1 MKHKKTAVLLVL
13 LIALAALTWKLSTWL
28 TPQQLQQALQQTGGW
43 APVLYIGLFVL
54 LPAFFLPVAVLALAG
69 GLLFGLWWGSVYTFI
84 GAVLNCALMFL
95 LARYV
100 GRSQVQRLV
109 EQKLSPQWQRRLQMA
124 DGKEG
129 FLLLIIL
136 RLIPAVPYNLINY
149 TFGLTGISF
158 SSYLLASA
166 IGIIPGTFAFI
177 NIGDKTLEA
186 GSPSFWIAIGLLV
199 LLLAVTGLLGK
210 KLFPGQKKCDLIKKE
225 WRAKMKTANKP
236 KRNYARWIILIVAVL
251 LCALYFFV
259 PPVQEFVGHAA
270 SVLASADVDS
280 VVEYIRSFGAYAMI
294 FSFCLMVFQSVM
306 APLPAFLITF
316 ANAAIFGWW
325 QGAILSWTSSMAGA
339 VLCFYIARGLGRDVV
354 ERFAGTGALASVE
367 GYFEKYGSKTI
378 LVCRLL
384 PFVSFDAVSYFA
396 GLTPIK
402 LLPFLIATGLGQLP
416 ATIIYSYVGG
426 MLTGGVKYF
435 VTGLLCIF
443 SLGILVSIIK
453 RVYNDR
459 QAKAGAQKDGSHE

>member
-43 APVLYIGLFVL
+43 APVLYIGLFIL
-54 LPAFFLPVAVLALAG
+54 LPTFFFPVAVLALAG

-84 GAVLNCALMFL
+84 GAVLNCAMMFL

-186 GSPSFWIAIGLLV
+186 GSPSFWISIGLLV
-199 LLLAVTGLLGK
+199 LLLVVTGLLGK
-210 KLFPGQKKCDLIKKE
+210 KLFPGQK
-225 WRAKMKTANKP
+225 
-236 KRNYARWIILIVAVL
+236 
-251 LCALYFFV
+251 
-259 PPVQEFVGHAA
+259 
-270 SVLASADVDS
+270 
-280 VVEYIRSFGAYAMI
+280 
-294 FSFCLMVFQSVM
+294 
-306 APLPAFLITF
+306 
-316 ANAAIFGWW
+316 NA
-325 QGAILSWTSSMAGA
+325 TSSKKNG
-339 VLCFYIARGLGRDVV
+339 
-354 ERFAGTGALASVE
+354 E
-367 GYFEKYGSKTI
+367 
-378 LVCRLL
+378 
-384 PFVSFDAVSYFA
+384 
-396 GLTPIK
+396 
-402 LLPFLIATGLGQLP
+402 
-416 ATIIYSYVGG
+416 
-426 MLTGGVKYF
+426 
-435 VTGLLCIF
+435 
-443 SLGILVSIIK
+443 
-453 RVYNDR
+453 
-459 QAKAGAQKDGSHE
+459 QK

>member
-28 TPQQLQQALQQTGGW
+28 TPQQLQQALQQTGDW
-43 APVLYIGLFVL
+43 APALYIGLFIL
-54 LPAFFLPVAVLALAG
+54 LPAFFFPVAVLALAG

-199 LLLAVTGLLGK
+199 LLLVVTGLLGK
-210 KLFPGQKKCDLIKKE
+210 KLFPGQK
-225 WRAKMKTANKP
+225 
-236 KRNYARWIILIVAVL
+236 
-251 LCALYFFV
+251 
-259 PPVQEFVGHAA
+259 
-270 SVLASADVDS
+270 
-280 VVEYIRSFGAYAMI
+280 
-294 FSFCLMVFQSVM
+294 
-306 APLPAFLITF
+306 
-316 ANAAIFGWW
+316 NA
-325 QGAILSWTSSMAGA
+325 TSSKKNG
-339 VLCFYIARGLGRDVV
+339 
-354 ERFAGTGALASVE
+354 E
-367 GYFEKYGSKTI
+367 
-378 LVCRLL
+378 
-384 PFVSFDAVSYFA
+384 
-396 GLTPIK
+396 
-402 LLPFLIATGLGQLP
+402 
-416 ATIIYSYVGG
+416 
-426 MLTGGVKYF
+426 
-435 VTGLLCIF
+435 
-443 SLGILVSIIK
+443 
-453 RVYNDR
+453 
-459 QAKAGAQKDGSHE
+459 QK

>member
-43 APVLYIGLFVL
+43 APALYIGLFIL
-54 LPAFFLPVAVLALAG
+54 LPTFFFPVAVLALAG

-186 GSPSFWIAIGLLV
+186 GSPSFWIAIWLLV

-210 KLFPGQKKCDLIKKE
+210 KLFPGQK
-225 WRAKMKTANKP
+225 
-236 KRNYARWIILIVAVL
+236 
-251 LCALYFFV
+251 
-259 PPVQEFVGHAA
+259 
-270 SVLASADVDS
+270 
-280 VVEYIRSFGAYAMI
+280 
-294 FSFCLMVFQSVM
+294 
-306 APLPAFLITF
+306 
-316 ANAAIFGWW
+316 NA
-325 QGAILSWTSSMAGA
+325 TSSKKNG
-339 VLCFYIARGLGRDVV
+339 
-354 ERFAGTGALASVE
+354 E
-367 GYFEKYGSKTI
+367 
-378 LVCRLL
+378 
-384 PFVSFDAVSYFA
+384 
-396 GLTPIK
+396 
-402 LLPFLIATGLGQLP
+402 
-416 ATIIYSYVGG
+416 
-426 MLTGGVKYF
+426 
-435 VTGLLCIF
+435 
-443 SLGILVSIIK
+443 
-453 RVYNDR
+453 
-459 QAKAGAQKDGSHE
+459 QK

>member
-54 LPAFFLPVAVLALAG
+54 LPAFFFPVAVLALAG

-177 NIGDKTLEA
+177 NIGDKTLET

-210 KLFPGQKKCDLIKKE
+210 KLFPGQK
-225 WRAKMKTANKP
+225 
-236 KRNYARWIILIVAVL
+236 
-251 LCALYFFV
+251 
-259 PPVQEFVGHAA
+259 
-270 SVLASADVDS
+270 
-280 VVEYIRSFGAYAMI
+280 
-294 FSFCLMVFQSVM
+294 
-306 APLPAFLITF
+306 
-316 ANAAIFGWW
+316 NA
-325 QGAILSWTSSMAGA
+325 TSSKKNG
-339 VLCFYIARGLGRDVV
+339 
-354 ERFAGTGALASVE
+354 E
-367 GYFEKYGSKTI
+367 
-378 LVCRLL
+378 
-384 PFVSFDAVSYFA
+384 
-396 GLTPIK
+396 
-402 LLPFLIATGLGQLP
+402 
-416 ATIIYSYVGG
+416 
-426 MLTGGVKYF
+426 
-435 VTGLLCIF
+435 
-443 SLGILVSIIK
+443 
-453 RVYNDR
+453 
-459 QAKAGAQKDGSHE
+459 QK

>member
-43 APVLYIGLFVL
+43 APVLYIGLFIL
-54 LPAFFLPVAVLALAG
+54 LPTFFFPVAVLALAG

-109 EQKLSPQWQRRLQMA
+109 EQKLSPQWQRRLQIA

-136 RLIPAVPYNLINY
+136 RLIPTVPYNLINY

-199 LLLAVTGLLGK
+199 LLLVVTGLLGK
-210 KLFPGQKKCDLIKKE
+210 KLFPGQK
-225 WRAKMKTANKP
+225 
-236 KRNYARWIILIVAVL
+236 
-251 LCALYFFV
+251 
-259 PPVQEFVGHAA
+259 
-270 SVLASADVDS
+270 
-280 VVEYIRSFGAYAMI
+280 
-294 FSFCLMVFQSVM
+294 
-306 APLPAFLITF
+306 
-316 ANAAIFGWW
+316 NA
-325 QGAILSWTSSMAGA
+325 TSSKKNG
-339 VLCFYIARGLGRDVV
+339 
-354 ERFAGTGALASVE
+354 E
-367 GYFEKYGSKTI
+367 
-378 LVCRLL
+378 
-384 PFVSFDAVSYFA
+384 
-396 GLTPIK
+396 
-402 LLPFLIATGLGQLP
+402 
-416 ATIIYSYVGG
+416 
-426 MLTGGVKYF
+426 
-435 VTGLLCIF
+435 
-443 SLGILVSIIK
+443 
-453 RVYNDR
+453 
-459 QAKAGAQKDGSHE
+459 QK

>member
-43 APVLYIGLFVL
+43 APVLYIGLFIL
-54 LPAFFLPVAVLALAG
+54 LPTFFFPVAVLALAG

-84 GAVLNCALMFL
+84 GAVLNCAMMFL

-199 LLLAVTGLLGK
+199 LLLVVTGLLGK
-210 KLFPGQKKCDLIKKE
+210 KLFPGKK
-225 WRAKMKTANKP
+225 
-236 KRNYARWIILIVAVL
+236 
-251 LCALYFFV
+251 
-259 PPVQEFVGHAA
+259 
-270 SVLASADVDS
+270 
-280 VVEYIRSFGAYAMI
+280 
-294 FSFCLMVFQSVM
+294 
-306 APLPAFLITF
+306 
-316 ANAAIFGWW
+316 NA
-325 QGAILSWTSSMAGA
+325 TSSKKNG
-339 VLCFYIARGLGRDVV
+339 
-354 ERFAGTGALASVE
+354 E
-367 GYFEKYGSKTI
+367 
-378 LVCRLL
+378 
-384 PFVSFDAVSYFA
+384 
-396 GLTPIK
+396 
-402 LLPFLIATGLGQLP
+402 
-416 ATIIYSYVGG
+416 
-426 MLTGGVKYF
+426 
-435 VTGLLCIF
+435 
-443 SLGILVSIIK
+443 
-453 RVYNDR
+453 
-459 QAKAGAQKDGSHE
+459 QK

>member
-43 APVLYIGLFVL
+43 APVLYIGLFIL
-54 LPAFFLPVAVLALAG
+54 LPTFFFPVAVLALAG

-166 IGIIPGTFAFI
+166 IGIIPGPFAFI

-210 KLFPGQKKCDLIKKE
+210 KLFPGQK
-225 WRAKMKTANKP
+225 
-236 KRNYARWIILIVAVL
+236 
-251 LCALYFFV
+251 
-259 PPVQEFVGHAA
+259 
-270 SVLASADVDS
+270 
-280 VVEYIRSFGAYAMI
+280 
-294 FSFCLMVFQSVM
+294 
-306 APLPAFLITF
+306 
-316 ANAAIFGWW
+316 NA
-325 QGAILSWTSSMAGA
+325 TSSKKNG
-339 VLCFYIARGLGRDVV
+339 
-354 ERFAGTGALASVE
+354 E
-367 GYFEKYGSKTI
+367 
-378 LVCRLL
+378 
-384 PFVSFDAVSYFA
+384 
-396 GLTPIK
+396 
-402 LLPFLIATGLGQLP
+402 
-416 ATIIYSYVGG
+416 
-426 MLTGGVKYF
+426 
-435 VTGLLCIF
+435 
-443 SLGILVSIIK
+443 
-453 RVYNDR
+453 
-459 QAKAGAQKDGSHE
+459 QK

>member
-43 APVLYIGLFVL
+43 APVLYIGLFIL
-54 LPAFFLPVAVLALAG
+54 LPTFFFPVAVLALAG

-100 GRSQVQRLV
+100 GRGQVQRLV

-199 LLLAVTGLLGK
+199 LLLVVTGLLGK
-210 KLFPGQKKCDLIKKE
+210 KLFPGQK
-225 WRAKMKTANKP
+225 
-236 KRNYARWIILIVAVL
+236 
-251 LCALYFFV
+251 
-259 PPVQEFVGHAA
+259 
-270 SVLASADVDS
+270 
-280 VVEYIRSFGAYAMI
+280 
-294 FSFCLMVFQSVM
+294 
-306 APLPAFLITF
+306 
-316 ANAAIFGWW
+316 NA
-325 QGAILSWTSSMAGA
+325 TSSKKNG
-339 VLCFYIARGLGRDVV
+339 
-354 ERFAGTGALASVE
+354 E
-367 GYFEKYGSKTI
+367 
-378 LVCRLL
+378 
-384 PFVSFDAVSYFA
+384 
-396 GLTPIK
+396 
-402 LLPFLIATGLGQLP
+402 
-416 ATIIYSYVGG
+416 
-426 MLTGGVKYF
+426 
-435 VTGLLCIF
+435 
-443 SLGILVSIIK
+443 
-453 RVYNDR
+453 
-459 QAKAGAQKDGSHE
+459 QK

>member
-43 APVLYIGLFVL
+43 APVLYIGLFIL
-54 LPAFFLPVAVLALAG
+54 LPTFFFPVAVLALAG

-210 KLFPGQKKCDLIKKE
+210 KLFPGQK
-225 WRAKMKTANKP
+225 
-236 KRNYARWIILIVAVL
+236 
-251 LCALYFFV
+251 
-259 PPVQEFVGHAA
+259 
-270 SVLASADVDS
+270 
-280 VVEYIRSFGAYAMI
+280 
-294 FSFCLMVFQSVM
+294 
-306 APLPAFLITF
+306 
-316 ANAAIFGWW
+316 NA
-325 QGAILSWTSSMAGA
+325 TSSKKNG
-339 VLCFYIARGLGRDVV
+339 D
-354 ERFAGTGALASVE
+354 
-367 GYFEKYGSKTI
+367 
-378 LVCRLL
+378 
-384 PFVSFDAVSYFA
+384 
-396 GLTPIK
+396 
-402 LLPFLIATGLGQLP
+402 
-416 ATIIYSYVGG
+416 
-426 MLTGGVKYF
+426 
-435 VTGLLCIF
+435 
-443 SLGILVSIIK
+443 
-453 RVYNDR
+453 
-459 QAKAGAQKDGSHE
+459 QK

>member
-54 LPAFFLPVAVLALAG
+54 LPAFFFPVAVLALAG

-199 LLLAVTGLLGK
+199 LLLVVTGLLGK
-210 KLFPGQKKCDLIKKE
+210 QLFPGQK
-225 WRAKMKTANKP
+225 
-236 KRNYARWIILIVAVL
+236 
-251 LCALYFFV
+251 
-259 PPVQEFVGHAA
+259 
-270 SVLASADVDS
+270 
-280 VVEYIRSFGAYAMI
+280 
-294 FSFCLMVFQSVM
+294 
-306 APLPAFLITF
+306 
-316 ANAAIFGWW
+316 NA
-325 QGAILSWTSSMAGA
+325 TSSKKNG
-339 VLCFYIARGLGRDVV
+339 
-354 ERFAGTGALASVE
+354 E
-367 GYFEKYGSKTI
+367 
-378 LVCRLL
+378 
-384 PFVSFDAVSYFA
+384 
-396 GLTPIK
+396 
-402 LLPFLIATGLGQLP
+402 
-416 ATIIYSYVGG
+416 
-426 MLTGGVKYF
+426 
-435 VTGLLCIF
+435 
-443 SLGILVSIIK
+443 
-453 RVYNDR
+453 
-459 QAKAGAQKDGSHE
+459 QK

>member
-43 APVLYIGLFVL
+43 APVLYIGLFIL
-54 LPAFFLPVAVLALAG
+54 LPTFFFPVAVLALAG

-177 NIGDKTLEA
+177 NIGDKTLEVC
-186 GSPSFWIAIGLLV
+186 SPSFWIAIGLLV
-199 LLLAVTGLLGK
+199 LLLVVTGLLGK
-210 KLFPGQKKCDLIKKE
+210 KLFPGQK
-225 WRAKMKTANKP
+225 
-236 KRNYARWIILIVAVL
+236 
-251 LCALYFFV
+251 
-259 PPVQEFVGHAA
+259 
-270 SVLASADVDS
+270 
-280 VVEYIRSFGAYAMI
+280 
-294 FSFCLMVFQSVM
+294 
-306 APLPAFLITF
+306 
-316 ANAAIFGWW
+316 NA
-325 QGAILSWTSSMAGA
+325 TSSKKNG
-339 VLCFYIARGLGRDVV
+339 
-354 ERFAGTGALASVE
+354 E
-367 GYFEKYGSKTI
+367 
-378 LVCRLL
+378 
-384 PFVSFDAVSYFA
+384 
-396 GLTPIK
+396 
-402 LLPFLIATGLGQLP
+402 
-416 ATIIYSYVGG
+416 
-426 MLTGGVKYF
+426 
-435 VTGLLCIF
+435 
-443 SLGILVSIIK
+443 
-453 RVYNDR
+453 
-459 QAKAGAQKDGSHE
+459 QK

>member
-54 LPAFFLPVAVLALAG
+54 LPAFFFPVAVLALAG

-84 GAVLNCALMFL
+84 GAVLNCAMMFL

-210 KLFPGQKKCDLIKKE
+210 KLFTEQK
-225 WRAKMKTANKP
+225 
-236 KRNYARWIILIVAVL
+236 
-251 LCALYFFV
+251 
-259 PPVQEFVGHAA
+259 
-270 SVLASADVDS
+270 
-280 VVEYIRSFGAYAMI
+280 
-294 FSFCLMVFQSVM
+294 
-306 APLPAFLITF
+306 
-316 ANAAIFGWW
+316 NA
-325 QGAILSWTSSMAGA
+325 TSSKKNG
-339 VLCFYIARGLGRDVV
+339 
-354 ERFAGTGALASVE
+354 E
-367 GYFEKYGSKTI
+367 
-378 LVCRLL
+378 
-384 PFVSFDAVSYFA
+384 
-396 GLTPIK
+396 
-402 LLPFLIATGLGQLP
+402 
-416 ATIIYSYVGG
+416 
-426 MLTGGVKYF
+426 
-435 VTGLLCIF
+435 
-443 SLGILVSIIK
+443 
-453 RVYNDR
+453 
-459 QAKAGAQKDGSHE
+459 QK

>member
-43 APVLYIGLFVL
+43 APVLYVGLFIL
-54 LPAFFLPVAVLALAG
+54 LPTFFFPVAVLALAG

-199 LLLAVTGLLGK
+199 LLLVVTGLLGK
-210 KLFPGQKKCDLIKKE
+210 KLFPGQK
-225 WRAKMKTANKP
+225 
-236 KRNYARWIILIVAVL
+236 
-251 LCALYFFV
+251 
-259 PPVQEFVGHAA
+259 
-270 SVLASADVDS
+270 
-280 VVEYIRSFGAYAMI
+280 
-294 FSFCLMVFQSVM
+294 
-306 APLPAFLITF
+306 
-316 ANAAIFGWW
+316 NA
-325 QGAILSWTSSMAGA
+325 TSSKKNG
-339 VLCFYIARGLGRDVV
+339 
-354 ERFAGTGALASVE
+354 E
-367 GYFEKYGSKTI
+367 
-378 LVCRLL
+378 
-384 PFVSFDAVSYFA
+384 
-396 GLTPIK
+396 
-402 LLPFLIATGLGQLP
+402 
-416 ATIIYSYVGG
+416 
-426 MLTGGVKYF
+426 
-435 VTGLLCIF
+435 
-443 SLGILVSIIK
+443 
-453 RVYNDR
+453 
-459 QAKAGAQKDGSHE
+459 QK

>member
-1 MKHKKTAVLLVL
+1 MLLVL

-54 LPAFFLPVAVLALAG
+54 LPTFFFPVAVLALAG

-84 GAVLNCALMFL
+84 GAVLNCAMMFL

-210 KLFPGQKKCDLIKKE
+210 KLFPGQK
-225 WRAKMKTANKP
+225 
-236 KRNYARWIILIVAVL
+236 
-251 LCALYFFV
+251 
-259 PPVQEFVGHAA
+259 
-270 SVLASADVDS
+270 
-280 VVEYIRSFGAYAMI
+280 
-294 FSFCLMVFQSVM
+294 
-306 APLPAFLITF
+306 
-316 ANAAIFGWW
+316 NA
-325 QGAILSWTSSMAGA
+325 TSSKKNG
-339 VLCFYIARGLGRDVV
+339 
-354 ERFAGTGALASVE
+354 E
-367 GYFEKYGSKTI
+367 
-378 LVCRLL
+378 
-384 PFVSFDAVSYFA
+384 
-396 GLTPIK
+396 
-402 LLPFLIATGLGQLP
+402 
-416 ATIIYSYVGG
+416 
-426 MLTGGVKYF
+426 
-435 VTGLLCIF
+435 
-443 SLGILVSIIK
+443 
-453 RVYNDR
+453 
-459 QAKAGAQKDGSHE
+459 QK